1 MNEAY
6 IIIQMQQ
13 LVNELT
19 RLTRSS
25 TGVNHFQ
32 IRKICV
38 DLGDKAEALSAWS
51 TNKSD
56 EMPTAQW
63 WDMYQKHKETTE

>member
-38 DLGDKAEALSAWS
+38 DLGDKAEELSAWS
-51 TNKSD
+51 TNTAD

-63 WDMYQKHKETTE
+63 WDMYQKHKGTQ